1 MVNLDL
7 YRVFYTVAKCG
18 SLTKA
23 ADELFISQPAVSQ
36 AIKQL
41 EKQLGG
47 KLFNRVARGM
57 ELTEDGGKQMYAI
70 VSDVLERLDK
80 AENEFANISNYAT
93 GSIRIS
99 SSDTFTAHYIMKY
112 IVEYHSMYPKVNISF
127 VDSSTKQSIELIKAN
142 KADIAFVNLPLE
154 EKGVTFT
161 GQTGRVHDIFA
172 ANKEFSAL
180 FGKEIKLSS
189 LQNYPIL
196 LLDTTTNTRQ
206 EIDKFTNELNIKIT
220 PEYELSSVELIVAM
234 AKNGMGIACVPRE
247 YISEE
252 LKSGQLVEL
261 NVTPAMPA
269 RLTGVIVNKDRSYSF
284 ALAEFL
290 KLLNKYE
297 RSE

>member
-57 ELTEDGGKQMYAI
+57 ELTEDGGKQMYSI
-70 VSDVLERLDK
+70 VADVLERLDK
-80 AENEFANISNYAT
+80 AENEFSNISNFAT
-93 GSIRIS
+93 GAIRIS
-99 SSDTFTAHYIMKY
+99 SSDTYTAHYLMKY
-112 IVEYHSMYPKVNISF
+112 IVEYHDLYPKVNISF
-127 VDSSTKQSIELIKAN
+127 INSSTKQSIDLIKAN
-142 KADIAFVNLPLE
+142 KADIAFVNLPLD

-161 GQTGRVHDIFA
+161 GQTGRVHDVFA

-180 FGKEIKLSS
+180 FNKEIKLSA

-206 EIDKFTNELNIKIT
+206 EIDKFTGELNIKIT

-234 AKNGMGIACVPRE
+234 AKKGMGIACVSRE

-252 LKSGQLVEL
+252 IEKGELTEL

-269 RLTGVIVNKDRSYSF
+269 RLTGVIVNKDRNYSF